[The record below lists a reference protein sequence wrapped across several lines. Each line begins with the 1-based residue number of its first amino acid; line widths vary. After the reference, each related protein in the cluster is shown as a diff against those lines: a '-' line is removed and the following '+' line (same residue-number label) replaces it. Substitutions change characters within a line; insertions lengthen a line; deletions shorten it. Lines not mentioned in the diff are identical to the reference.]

1 MIDQNRNFLGAGWA
15 FPMGVNSRGGIALM
29 SEDEAIA
36 RSMFII
42 LSTAKG
48 ERRMRPHFGCGIH
61 DLVFSPNDATT
72 AGLVRYHV
80 MEAIGWWEPRVT
92 VSDVEV
98 TTDPDDPARLLVEV
112 RYVVKSV
119 NAERSLVYPFYLIP
133 GEE

>member
-1 MIDQNRNFLGAGWA
+1 
-15 FPMGVNSRGGIALM
+15 
-29 SEDEAIA
+29 
-36 RSMFII
+36 
-42 LSTAKG
+42 
-48 ERRMRPHFGCGIH
+48 MRPHFGCGIH